1 MWGSDLFQAL
11 WPGRWRRGVIVD
23 MVSTIAMERSWLFI
37 RQHETVRV
45 FRPGPAW
52 LHVAIAGPG
61 GLRSYLRFGTEEELQ
76 DFQATHEQQLIA
88 DGWHLAG
95 TDIERRSGSDRRSRA
110 RGRDRRNGQSGNS
123 GAAD

>member
-1 MWGSDLFQAL
+1 M
-11 WPGRWRRGVIVD
+11 
-23 MVSTIAMERSWLFI
+23 
-37 RQHETVRV
+37 
-45 FRPGPAW
+45 
-52 LHVAIAGPG
+52 
-61 GLRSYLRFGTEEELQ
+61 RSYLRFGTEEELQ